1 MILWTT
7 GRTLA
12 FGVVR
17 RYNHVQYNQPTAAGR
32 KTVRWMA
39 TITDTKELCGI
50 EFVQQ
55 TVVDALNDIFD
66 PKEVARGNA
75 RAKLDKKGSKKNQK
89 KSKPADDTMTESNE
103 PAISEEAKEAIV
115 DAAAA
120 LAKPFGMADAM
131 VTPATRPEFG
141 DYQVNAAM
149 GLAKALNMSPR

>member
-1 MILWTT
+1 
-7 GRTLA
+7 
-12 FGVVR
+12 
-17 RYNHVQYNQPTAAGR
+17 
-32 KTVRWMA
+32 MA
-39 TITDTKELCGI
+39 TMTDTKELCGI

-75 RAKLDKKGSKKNQK
+75 RAKLDKQGSKKNQK
-89 KSKPADDTMTESNE
+89 KKKPADDTVTESTE
-103 PAISEEAKEAIV
+103 PVISDEAKDAIV
-115 DAAAA
+115 DAAVAQ
-120 LAKPFGMADAM
+120 AKPFGMSDAM

>member
-1 MILWTT
+1 
-7 GRTLA
+7 
-12 FGVVR
+12 
-17 RYNHVQYNQPTAAGR
+17 
-32 KTVRWMA
+32 MA

-75 RAKLDKKGSKKNQK
+75 RAKLDKQGSKKNQK
-89 KSKPADDTMTESNE
+89 KKKPADDTVTESTE
-103 PAISEEAKEAIV
+103 PVISDEAKDAIV
-115 DAAAA
+115 DAAVDQ
-120 LAKPFGMADAM
+120 AKPFGMSDAM